1 MDDTTSMLVPNQM
14 MPIKHGTSTISKFT
28 TNHKYR
34 QKEVT
39 DMGNEMRDYIVGP
52 MPVTKFLDEFFPKK
66 PIDTASKDPP
76 FKKGCFKKVI
86 SCSCETQA
94 YKPFVGL
101 FIMITPC
108 D

>member
-1 MDDTTSMLVPNQM
+1 M
-14 MPIKHGTSTISKFT
+14 
-28 TNHKYR
+28 
-34 QKEVT
+34 T
-39 DMGNEMRDYIVGP
+39 DMGNNMRDYIVGP
-52 MPVTKFLDEFFPKK
+52 MPVTEFLNEFFPKK

-94 YKPFVGL
+94 YKPFMGL

-108 D
+108 N